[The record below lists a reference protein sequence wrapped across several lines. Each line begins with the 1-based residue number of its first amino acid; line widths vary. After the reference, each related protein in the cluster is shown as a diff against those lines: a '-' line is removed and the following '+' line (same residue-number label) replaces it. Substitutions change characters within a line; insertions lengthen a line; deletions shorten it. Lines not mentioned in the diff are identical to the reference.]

1 MPPAR
6 PARSSV
12 GGRWWHEHDS
22 YHPRLDFSLWRRR
35 VLCSWPL
42 RRQWPRER
50 SWFAPG
56 HCRGALA
63 CWRPRWC
70 ELVEFATLT
79 PSPSSTARNR
89 DRQVLDRPGVFD
101 ASSGACPLSA
111 ADASSTS
118 AQQGLAEDSEAVMTA
133 PGLF

>member
-22 YHPRLDFSLWRRR
+22 YSPRLDFSLWRRR

-63 CWRPRWC
+63 RWWSRR
-70 ELVEFATLT
+70 LEFIESETLT
-79 PSPSSTARNR
+79 PSLLSTTGTATAKGCGVRTFSTSSH
-89 DRQVLDRPGVFD
+89 D
-101 ASSGACPLSA
+101 ACPLPA
-111 ADASSTS
+111 ADALWASVQKWPCVASVAVVAAS
-118 AQQGLAEDSEAVMTA
+118 GL
-133 PGLF
+133 

>member
-1 MPPAR
+1 MLMA
-6 PARSSV
+6 ATEAMASGAFLV
-12 GGRWWHEHDS
+12 
-22 YHPRLDFSLWRRR
+22 
-35 VLCSWPL
+35 CSWSL
-42 RRQWPRER
+42 
-50 SWFAPG
+50 SW
-56 HCRGALA
+56 CLA